1 MSITG
6 LPELDALIKG
16 VNKKAGRE
24 LITNT
29 VYESHGVISTGSVTL
44 DCALKVD
51 GVPEGRIIEV
61 LGEPGGGKTSLCMSI
76 LAKAQQ
82 RRLLKDPES
91 RKRDL
96 VIDLEKTITGEF
108 MRGFG
113 VNTDLVVQVRPSTA
127 DEALQIAR
135 DLPRSGLIDI
145 VLFDSVGAAQSERQA
160 QRNIGDVDVG
170 GISKLMHEALR
181 NIVGTAD
188 ETKTTYL
195 FINHVTMNPG
205 VRMGDPRTSPGG
217 RALPYYSSVR
227 LLLMTGKPH
236 PTVPGA
242 MQMRVQVKKNKMAPP
257 FGNDPISFAFTYGVG
272 VDPVNEIMDLLHT
285 AGRLRNSAG
294 QTKIK
299 VSEDAEWEAIDPEME
314 KGKVG
319 CYSYLSENED
329 AVNRLQDIYR
339 SL

>member
-1 MSITG
+1 MSFTG
-6 LPELDALIKG
+6 VPELDALIKG
-16 VNKKAGRE
+16 INKKAGRD
-24 LITNT
+24 LVTDTI
-29 VYESHGVISTGSVTL
+29 YENHGVIPTGSVTL
-44 DCALKVD
+44 DCALRT
-51 GVPEGRIIEV
+51 GGIPQGRVIEI
-61 LGEPGGGKTSLCMSI
+61 LGEPSGGKTSLCMSI
-76 LAKAQQ
+76 LAQAQKK
-82 RRLLKDPES
+82 RLREDPDCQ
-91 RKRDL
+91 KRDL

-113 VNTDLVVQVRPSTA
+113 INTDLVIHTRPSTA
-127 DEALQIAR
+127 DEALQLAR

-145 VLFDSVGAAQSERQA
+145 VMFDSVGAAQSERQA

-217 RALPYYSSVR
+217 RALPYYTSVR
-227 LLLMTGKPH
+227 LLLMTGKAH
-236 PTVPGA
+236 STVPGA
-242 MQMRVQVKKNKMAPP
+242 MEMRVQIKKNKMAPP
-257 FGNDPISFAFTYGVG
+257 FGNDPISFAFTYGIG
-272 VDPVNEIMDLLHT
+272 VDPVNEVMDLLHT
-285 AGRLRNSAG
+285 AGRLRNSGG

-299 VSEDAEWEAIDPEME
+299 LTEDSEWEVIDESME
-314 KGKVG
+314 KGKSG
-319 CYSYLSENED
+319 CYDFLTENPEHLD
-329 AVNRLQDIYR
+329 RLVELYR